1 MSNELFY
8 CFQSRIS
15 NIFMIRTVN
24 TINTQSLSASAI
36 AAIKDLTDSV
46 FLYVFPKI
54 IPNGFIQ
61 LAHPF
66 IVWKGPI
73 FNNQSMTIPEHFIQ
87 LDKYVF
93 VQGLDDFSS
102 WLFLTRFQF
111 CFSDKCTFLMLL
123 WFFVLC
129 QTINFIACTTSYKHT
144 IQLAKLGTCCTYHI
158 LVIHILQP
166 RSTFFPLW

>member
-1 MSNELFY
+1 L
-8 CFQSRIS
+8 
-15 NIFMIRTVN
+15 
-24 TINTQSLSASAI
+24 A
-36 AAIKDLTDSV
+36 DSV

-66 IVWKGPI
+66 IVWNGPI

-102 WLFLTRFQF
+102 WLFLTH
-111 CFSDKCTFLMLL
+111 SDLVKKEVLKSCIDYFDNV
-123 WFFVLC
+123 WFM
-129 QTINFIACTTSYKHT
+129 
-144 IQLAKLGTCCTYHI
+144 
-158 LVIHILQP
+158 
-166 RSTFFPLW
+166 

>member
-1 MSNELFY
+1 
-8 CFQSRIS
+8 
-15 NIFMIRTVN
+15 MIRTVN
-24 TINTQSLSASAI
+24 TIHTQSLSASAI
-36 AAIKDLTDSV
+36 AAIKDLADSV

-66 IVWKGPI
+66 IVWNGPI

-129 QTINFIACTTSYKHT
+129 QTVNFIACTTSYKHT

-166 RSTFFPLW
+166 RSTLFPLW